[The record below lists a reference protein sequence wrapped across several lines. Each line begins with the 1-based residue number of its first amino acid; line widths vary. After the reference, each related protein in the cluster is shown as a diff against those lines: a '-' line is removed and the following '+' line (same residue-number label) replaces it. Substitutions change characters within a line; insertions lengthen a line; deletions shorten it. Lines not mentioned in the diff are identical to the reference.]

1 MRRGSQSLLVIIN
14 YKGHL
19 KLETPMEDYLL
30 CRRISCWRVQYLM
43 KSSAAKHEIMHI
55 WKKEGQNTGT
65 VMELVPVINSQE
77 RDSSHFCRNVS
88 SLSRVNYV

>member
-1 MRRGSQSLLVIIN
+1 
-14 YKGHL
+14 
-19 KLETPMEDYLL
+19 
-30 CRRISCWRVQYLM
+30 M